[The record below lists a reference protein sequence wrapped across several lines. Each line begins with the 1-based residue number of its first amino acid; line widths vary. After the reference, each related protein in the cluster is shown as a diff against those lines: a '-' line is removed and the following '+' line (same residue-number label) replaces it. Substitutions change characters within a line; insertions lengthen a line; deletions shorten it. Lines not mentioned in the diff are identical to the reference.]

1 IYLQVR
7 KSRLK
12 NGMEEPVSFEQVAPR
27 FRNFLTMVVMS
38 LWAIMFTNNLHLFGP
53 IYKTIARFFE
63 TQRHLGSTAFTLGNL
78 MVFALVLWI
87 SFILQKFTGFF
98 MGIVDNDNVMNEN
111 IGRRGNRLLFARL
124 LIVIAGFLLA
134 IAASGLPVDKLT
146 IVFSALGVGIGL
158 GLQNIVNNFVSGI
171 ILIFER
177 PFHIGDTI
185 EIGGKLGR
193 VKNISVRSSVIQ
205 TDKGAEIIVP
215 NGDLLSQQV
224 INWTL
229 TNRHVLAELRLTLT
243 GNPNFKL
250 VKSLV
255 LDIISREKGLITGKE
270 PQVLIE
276 EISNTEL
283 SILIQFW
290 IGDINHADEIQSEIR
305 TRLYAAFREHELQLS
320 SRPVTYV
327 KQL

>member
-1 IYLQVR
+1 MNNKIP
-7 KSRLK
+7 
-12 NGMEEPVSFEQVAPR
+12 GPVTYNQVADK
-27 FRNFLTMVVMS
+27 FKKLLSFIVIV
-38 LWAIMFTNNLHLFGP
+38 LWALLFTANLNVYSM
-53 IYKTIARFFE
+53 IYKSVSRFLIE
-63 TQRHLGSTAFTLGNL
+63 ERHIGSTVFNL
-78 MVFALVLWI
+78 SNLLVFLLVLWV
-87 SFILQKFTGFF
+87 SFILQKFTGYFF
-98 MGIVDNDNVMNEN
+98 GIIDQETVMNDNL
-111 IGRRGNRLLFARL
+111 GRKGTRLLVLRL
-124 LIVIAGFLLA
+124 LIVIAGFVLA

-146 IVFSALGVGIGL
+146 IIFSALGVGIGL

-185 EIGGKLGR
+185 EVSGKLGK

-205 TDKGAEIIVP
+205 TDKGAEIIIP

-229 TNRHVLAELRLTLT
+229 TNRHIMAELRLTLT
-243 GNPNFKL
+243 GNPNFKM
-250 VKSLV
+250 VKTLI
-255 LDIISREKGLITGKE
+255 LDTMKGEQGVIKGKE

-276 EISNTEL
+276 EITSNEL

-290 IGDINHADEIQSEIR
+290 ISDINQADEIQSDIR
-305 TRLYAAFREHELQLS
+305 TKIHACFQQHELQLS
-320 SRPVTYV
+320 TRPITYV

>member
-1 IYLQVR
+1 
-7 KSRLK
+7 
-12 NGMEEPVSFEQVAPR
+12 MHTPVSYEQVAPK
-27 FRNFLTMVVMS
+27 FNNILTLVVII
-38 LWAIMFTNNLHLFGP
+38 LWALVFASNLHAYGP
-53 IYKTIARFFE
+53 LYKSVNKFLSAE
-63 TQRHLGSTAFTLGNL
+63 RHLGSTAFTLANL
-78 MVFALVLWI
+78 LVFMLVLWV
-87 SFILQKFTGFF
+87 SFILQKFTGYF
-98 MGIVDNDNVMNEN
+98 MGIVDQDNIMNEN
-111 IGRRGNRLLFARL
+111 LGRKGNKLLFARL
-124 LIVIAGFLLA
+124 VIVIAGFLLA

-229 TNRHVLAELRLTLT
+229 TNRHVMAELRLNLT
-243 GNPNFKL
+243 GSPNFRM
-250 VKSLV
+250 VKALI
-255 LDIISREKGLITGKE
+255 LDIIKSQPDLITHRQ

-276 EISNTEL
+276 EITNTEL
-283 SILIQFW
+283 LILVQFW
-290 IGDINHADEIQSEIR
+290 ISDINSADEIQSEVKTKI
-305 TRLYAAFREHELQLS
+305 YACFQQHELQLS
-320 SRPVTYV
+320 TRPVTYV